1 MNTAFFYFF
10 EKETPLR
17 DKIKS
22 LILKKKTMPIVGS
35 IIKKALELKHKLPA
49 ERRKAQPAE
58 QQQKVLKKMLRKAQ
72 ITAFGEQY
80 QFETI
85 LKNQKVIDEFQKRV
99 PVYDYT
105 KMHHDWWY
113 RTLSGESFV
122 TWPGKVKY
130 FALSSGTSEA
140 SSKYIPITQDMI
152 RAIKKTSIRQ
162 LVSLAQY
169 DLPKDFF
176 ERGILMLGG
185 STHLNFNG
193 TYFEGDLSGITAG
206 TIPFWFQHHYKPG
219 KRLSKERNW
228 NTKLEEIVS
237 RAPEWDIGAIV
248 GVPAWLQIL
257 MERIIQRYNVK
268 TIHDIWPNLKIFC
281 HGGVSFTPYMKSF
294 EKLIEKPLI
303 YIETYLASEGFIAY
317 QNIPDVHSMQL
328 VLDNGLFYEF
338 VPFTDD
344 NFDQDSNIIDH
355 PQTLTIENIKEGVD
369 YALLITTVAG
379 AWRYLIG
386 DVIRF
391 TSVENYQIQII
402 GRTKHYLSMCG
413 EHLSVENMNR
423 AIEMLD
429 NEFNLG
435 IREFAVAGIPNDPMF
450 AHQWWI
456 GSETEIDNI
465 VAAQKIDEFLKV
477 LNDDYRVER
486 LAAIRDV
493 RVKILSIQV
502 FYEFMKMKGKEGG
515 QHKFPRVLKGE
526 MLRDWVAF
534 VEQHNT

>member
-317 QNIPDVHSMQL
+317 QNIPEVHSMQL

-391 TSVENYQIQII
+391 TSVENYQIQIM

>member
-317 QNIPDVHSMQL
+317 QNIPEVHSMQL

-391 TSVENYQIQII
+391 TSVENYQIQIM

-456 GSETEIDNI
+456 GSETEVDNI